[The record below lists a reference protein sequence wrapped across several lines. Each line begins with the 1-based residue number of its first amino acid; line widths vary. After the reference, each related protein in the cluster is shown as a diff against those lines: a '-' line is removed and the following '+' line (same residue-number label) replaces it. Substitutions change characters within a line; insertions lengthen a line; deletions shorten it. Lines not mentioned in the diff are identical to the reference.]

1 VPNLIRRL
9 QFWRPEESVSFSL
22 PAAASSALA
31 EGQESGETSL
41 STHHSSLGQAV
52 REQVNN
58 PIFNPQSFTQ
68 TLIDEDRGWR
78 SLISGG
84 IRELTWAQII
94 EHLNTVLDYYRTNP
108 LAFRLVQLQ
117 VDHVLGDGMQ
127 LKSSDPAIQ
136 AEIDRWWHHPLNNLD
151 VRQFDLLTAL
161 TLDGEIFV
169 SQHVNPFDGSVY
181 VRLVPAGLIDRI
193 ETNPDDLEDEWRYHQ
208 TAQPITPDTLMWMPS
223 AIQAEGRWWNAPGI
237 AGLPEIPGQQGV
249 PADLAGGT
257 MRHFAINRPAGVVRG
272 QSDLAPLL
280 PWLRRYRDW
289 LTDRVRLNKYRT
301 AFVWQVQLKGSD
313 ARAVRQRQAE
323 LAVPPPPGSVIV
335 ANENET
341 WTAIASNIHADDV
354 QHDGYALRLMVAA
367 GAGVPLYWL
376 AESEHTARG
385 TAAEQSEPTYRHYRQ
400 RQLFF
405 GWVMRRLCVDAL
417 RARGLVEVGL
427 DDVLAEFS
435 ELDRAESLYTAS
447 AMAQLTDTLS
457 TAQQLGWLSPQDA
470 AMTYQ
475 HYLGLA
481 MDLPADLDAAGLM
494 SGSPH
499 PLGATARPGGP
510 GGVPSGPRRVGPLPR
525 GRRPGLSSRGARSGG
540 LPSAPGAS
548 VRDPTA
554 GGGAVAPDP
563 TVAI

>member
-1 VPNLIRRL
+1 MRRL

-22 PAAASSALA
+22 PAADSRTDAESSTLRNGGDI
-31 EGQESGETSL
+31 EDSPRVTRY
-41 STHHSSLGQAV
+41 SSLGEPV

-151 VRQFDLLTAL
+151 VRQFDMLTAL

-169 SQHVNPFDGSVY
+169 SQHVNPFDATVY

-208 TAQPITPDTLMWMPS
+208 TAQPITPDTLMRMPS

-354 QHDGYALRLMVAA
+354 QHDGLALRLMVAA

-417 RARGLVEVGL
+417 RARGFSDVGV
-427 DDVLAEFS
+427 DDVIAEFS
-435 ELDRAESLYTAS
+435 ELDRSEALFTAS

-457 TAQQLGWLSPQDA
+457 TAQQLGWLSPADA

-481 MDLPADLDAAGLM
+481 MDLPEDLDAGGA
-494 SGSPH
+494 
-499 PLGATARPGGP
+499 GATARTGEPGGT
-510 GGVPSGPRRVGPLPR
+510 PSGPPRFGSFPR
-525 GRRPGLSSRGARSGG
+525 GRPPGRARSPRGYPANPTG
-540 LPSAPGAS
+540 LPATPGAS
-548 VRDPTA
+548 VRDPSA
-554 GGGAVAPDP
+554 GGGAVVPDP